1 MATDYWNEFSKTG
14 RVDMYLKYK
23 NAFADEKGMEW
34 TALKQEE
41 LSQDAQTTE
50 NQTVC

>member
-1 MATDYWNEFSKTG
+1 MAIDYWDEFKKTG
-14 RVDMYLKYK
+14 KVDLYLKYK
-23 NAFADEKGMEW
+23 QAAAVEKDNEW
-34 TALKQEE
+34 TSLKQEE

>member
-1 MATDYWNEFSKTG
+1 MAIDYWNEFSKTG
-14 RVDMYLKYK
+14 KVDMYLKYK
-23 NAFADEKGMEW
+23 NAVLEEKGIEW

-41 LSQDAQTTE
+41 SLQDAPITE

>member
-1 MATDYWNEFSKTG
+1 MAIDYWREFSKTG
-14 RVDMYLKYK
+14 KVDMYLKYK
-23 NAFADEKGMEW
+23 NAATEEKVMEW